1 MPDLKE
7 IGFTFDLAGPTGLY
21 LKEIPIWLIDEDI
34 DAFIQNIILSLEE
47 YGQVNLNDL
56 RDNLSKS
63 IACKGAIKANQYINE
78 QEVNQL
84 ISDLRNTKN
93 PYYCPH
99 GRPILI
105 MFSEYDIEKRF
116 KRIV

>member
-1 MPDLKE
+1 MLLFK
-7 IGFTFDLAGPTGLY
+7 ILF
-21 LKEIPIWLIDEDI
+21 IIRIIWSL
-34 DAFIQNIILSLEE
+34 NLS
-47 YGQVNLNDL
+47 DL

-63 IACKGAIKANQYINE
+63 IACKGAIKANEYLNNE
-78 QEVNQL
+78 EVERL
-84 ISDLRNTKN
+84 IEDLRKTKN

-105 MFSEYDIEKRF
+105 FFSNYDIEKRF